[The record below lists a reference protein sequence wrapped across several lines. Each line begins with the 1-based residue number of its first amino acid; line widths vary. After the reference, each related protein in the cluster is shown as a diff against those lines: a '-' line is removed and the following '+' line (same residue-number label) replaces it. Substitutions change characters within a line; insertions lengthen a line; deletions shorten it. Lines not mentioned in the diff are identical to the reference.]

1 MSDIKWIKLSVNMF
15 DDEKIKLIRTMPE
28 GDSIVVIW
36 VQILCLA
43 GKINDHGAV
52 YMGQNLAYSDEML
65 STILGH
71 PLNIMRIALQTLE
84 QFGMIE
90 VDSDGNIDVIN
101 WEKHQSTDKMS
112 RIREQNRLRKR
123 KYDLREKARRLG
135 IDPDAKNVPDELEEL
150 ERFIKES
157 EEKKSNVTR
166 TLPEPDE
173 YEEPLSD
180 SVNDGNVTG
189 TLRNEAEVRSKKLED
204 RGKKKEVRSKQQEV
218 INKNEE
224 KENNSSGDLPLSKN
238 VFVAWEELWMF
249 PNHVQQQILIEL
261 TNLYSD
267 ELVVA
272 AIKIAGSKDVIK
284 GRAINFIE
292 AVLKEWEDN
301 NVKDI
306 EQARAYQRNRN
317 NQKRNRGFNQNSN
330 NATVKGPMPDW
341 AMESNDDIEDE
352 EITEES
358 QQAYA
363 ERLERLRKMR
373 EGAKS

>member
-101 WEKHQSTDKMS
+101 WEKHQSTDKMARVKEQS
-112 RIREQNRLRKR
+112 RIRQQ
-123 KYDLREKARRLG
+123 KYYYRNKLRELG
-135 IDPDAKNVPDELEEL
+135 VNVDDKNFTNDLDKMKSIYEKLEE
-150 ERFIKES
+150 EP
-157 EEKKSNVTR
+157 NVR
-166 TLPEPDE
+166 LA
-173 YEEPLSD
+173 LA
-180 SVNDGNVTG
+180 
-189 TLRNEAEVRSKKLED
+189 NETEVRSKKLED

-224 KENNSSGDLPLSKN
+224 KENNNSSDLPLSKN
-238 VFVAWEELWMF
+238 VFKAWEELWMF

-317 NQKRNRGFNQNSN
+317 NQKRNRGFNQNNN
-330 NATVKGPMPDW
+330 NAIVKGPMPDW
-341 AMESNDDIEDE
+341 AMESNDDVEDE